1 MAIKIESFS
10 EYEIIVRKRVK
21 EHTKNTKLAEKLVKI
36 ILMAFCDGQNI
47 TRDGFIEVDVT

>member
-21 EHTKNTKLAEKLVKI
+21 EHTQNPKLAEKLVKI
-36 ILMAFCDGQNI
+36 LLMAFYDGHNLA
-47 TRDGFIEVDVT
+47 RDGFVEVDVE